1 MPENVGEKTWVA
13 YILERDPHRVDSQRT
28 KISVTSLERA
38 RALVQAEWCE
48 WGGSPGVASPLCC
61 RLSPRAILARFVVES
76 LSTRV

>member
-13 YILERDPHRVDSQRT
+13 YILERDPYRVDSRRT

-48 WGGSPGVASPLCC
+48 LGGAM
-61 RLSPRAILARFVVES
+61 
-76 LSTRV
+76 